1 MAAARPTPDGAPSP
15 RVDGGP
21 ARGARLTTR
30 RGDGGSDAAAAGSG
44 LPAGGSGAST
54 PELAGASRSQAR
66 RLAVA
71 GGWRQLVEEAGVR
84 DDGRWRRRLA
94 ATGRGGGRRRRP
106 RWRRQR
112 RTRWRRQRRPARGG
126 RSGGRNRGW
135 HAREARPRKACGQP
149 GVAAACGCISGVGAG
164 LDGAKG
170 TGGGGSSS
178 SLPIGTLTLSRA
190 HPPLCEDGEAQAAE
204 AMLPSP
210 GFSFG
215 QIWRG
220 GRRVVERR
228 GPGPA
233 LRDGGSRKSA
243 DGGASVRCGGSLVI
257 GRTES

>member
-1 MAAARPTPDGAPSP
+1 MAAARPNLDGALS
-15 RVDGGP
+15 RRITDGP
-21 ARGARLTTR
+21 ARGAEASQTW
-30 RGDGGSDAAAAGSG
+30 RGGGESG

-54 PELAGASRSQAR
+54 PELAGASRSR
-66 RLAVA
+66 
-71 GGWRQLVEEAGVR
+71 
-84 DDGRWRRRLA
+84 A
-94 ATGRGGGRRRRP
+94 ATTGGGGHGGGGSGGRGGGGSAGRREEAAVEAATEAGTRVRLGRGRRAAGLEWRRRAAAFP
-106 RWRRQR
+106 VSAQAQMVQR
-112 RTRWRRQRRPARGG
+112 ELAAAGLRRPLV
-126 RSGGRNRGW
+126 S
-135 HAREARPRKACGQP
+135 
-149 GVAAACGCISGVGAG
+149 
-164 LDGAKG
+164 
-170 TGGGGSSS
+170 
-178 SLPIGTLTLSRA
+178 
-190 HPPLCEDGEAQAAE
+190 GEAQAAE